1 MQRSTISVWPSL
13 AVVVL
18 LAGCSQGDSNELV
31 AVQGKAA
38 GARPIMV
45 DQPLPAW
52 HPVLPEGHPPLPG
65 IGLTLPEGHPPLL
78 PEGHPPIT
86 GEECP
91 ANDMSGFGEIPA
103 AAPSA
108 PETIST

>member
-1 MQRSTISVWPSL
+1 MQRSTMTVWPGL
-13 AVVVL
+13 AFVAL
-18 LAGCSQGDSNELV
+18 LAGCSQGASNVFVE
-31 AVQGKAA
+31 VQGKAA
-38 GARPIMV
+38 IAGPIVV

-52 HPVLPEGHPPLPG
+52 HPMLPEGHPPLPG
-65 IGLTLPEGHPPLL
+65 TRLSPPEGHPPLL

-91 ANDMSGFGEIPA
+91 GSDMGGFGDMPA
-103 AAPSA
+103 AGPPA

>member
-1 MQRSTISVWPSL
+1 MQRSTMTLWSCL
-13 AVVVL
+13 AIVAL
-18 LAGCSQGDSNELV
+18 LAGCSQGDSNLFVEV
-31 AVQGKAA
+31 PGKAPVA
-38 GARPIMV
+38 GPIRV

-65 IGLTLPEGHPPLL
+65 IGLAPPEGHPPLL

-91 ANDMSGFGEIPA
+91 SSGMSGFGDIPA
-103 AAPSA
+103 AVPPAPQ
-108 PETIST
+108 TIST